1 MKNQRENKP
10 IQASRAAEIRR
21 LMEMAENTPNVR
33 REKIEA
39 ISKQIEQ
46 GTYKVSGRVVA
57 KSIADLWRC
66 LNLGEHGE
74 ES

>member
-10 IQASRAAEIRR
+10 IQASRSAEILR
-21 LMEMAENTPNVR
+21 LMEMAEKTPDVR

-39 ISKQIEQ
+39 IKKQIEQ
-46 GTYKVSGRVVA
+46 GTYKVSGKVVA

-66 LNLGEHGE
+66 LSLNEHGE